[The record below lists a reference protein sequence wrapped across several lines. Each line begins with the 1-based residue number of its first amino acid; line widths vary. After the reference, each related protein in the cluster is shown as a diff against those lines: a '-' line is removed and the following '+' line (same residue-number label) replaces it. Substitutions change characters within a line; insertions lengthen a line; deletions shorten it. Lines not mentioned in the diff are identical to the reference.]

1 MLKFI
6 LTLIAVSILSGLV
19 LIISDKQVPGKMLLA
34 TASTLGLFYA
44 LGTTVFWFLNF
55 IVAGVIMYFYINS
68 KDIEETLL
76 KIIVLTTT
84 IGILGWWRQTQKE
97 GFLVSPLRYVSSAF
111 TAKQCQDACQ
121 GTLGC
126 KYAQVPLATSKS
138 GMKNKCWNS
147 YGFNQRKWGSQAQG
161 GETWLNKLWNPPI
174 TLPKSGSSY
183 SGTIQTPSSPY
194 YKVIREEYVGGN
206 GMVPEQVY
214 LHADMR
220 DQGWGNQ
227 TWGVYV
233 EGYDKNGKL
242 VFSRNFKAPRTS
254 RTIRYPSYAW
264 RYYNSPQQC
273 IPNRGVERHKGTWRN
288 SDYLLW
294 VKRCRALSSRQC
306 GSFGWGLWCRK
317 YVRRGVRRVFNG
329 YRTKRSQGGLSH
341 QSKTWTLSGNEQKTV
356 ARVKCFVKTR
366 GSGHSLR
373 AHAIRWSVKGWKK

>member
-6 LTLIAVSILSGLV
+6 LTLIALSILSGLV
-19 LIISDKQVPGKMLLA
+19 LIISGNPEMGKRLLA
-34 TASTLGLFYA
+34 IASTLGLFYA
-44 LGTTVFWFLNF
+44 LSTTVFWFLNF
-55 IVAGVIMYFYINS
+55 IVTGVIMYFYINS

-126 KYAQVPLATSKS
+126 KYAQVPLSTSKS

-147 YGFNQRKWGSQAQG
+147 YGFNQRKWGSQTQG
-161 GETWLNKLWNPPI
+161 GETWLNKLWNSPI

-206 GMVPEQVY
+206 GMVPEEVY
-214 LHADMR
+214 LQADMR

-254 RTIRYPSYAW
+254 RTIRYPSYKMS
-264 RYYNSPQQC
+264 YYRGPVQC
-273 IPNRGVERHKGTWRN
+273 VPNQAVQRHAHTTRH
-288 SDYLLW
+288 SDYVLW
-294 VKRCRALSSRQC
+294 LRRCGTLPTSKCAAP
-306 GSFGWGLWCRK
+306 GWGGWCER
-317 YVRRGVRRVFNG
+317 YSPFLRRRVFTG
-329 YRTKRSQGGLSH
+329 YRTKTTQGGVSH

-356 ARVKCFVKTR
+356 TRVKCFVKTR

-373 AHAIRWSVKGWKK
+373 AQSIRWSVKGWKK

>member
-174 TLPKSGSSY
+174 TLPKSGGSY
-183 SGTIQTPSSPY
+183 SGTIQTTSSPY
-194 YKVIREEYVGGN
+194 YKLIRSEYVGGN
-206 GMVPEQVY
+206 GMVPEEVY

-233 EGYDKNGKL
+233 EGYAKNGKL
-242 VFSRNFKAPRTS
+242 VFTRKFKAPRTS
-254 RTIRYPSYAW
+254 RTIKYPTYSRRPYTYT
-264 RYYNSPQQC
+264 RCYY
-273 IPNRGVERHKGTWRN
+273 KWT
-288 SDYLLW
+288 
-294 VKRCRALSSRQC
+294 
-306 GSFGWGLWCRK
+306 GWWIFR
-317 YVRRGVRRVFNG
+317 RRVRVCKRYTSYRNVFTG
-329 YRTKRSQGGLSH
+329 YRTKTTQGGVSHLSN
-341 QSKTWTLSGNEQKTV
+341 TWTLSGNEQKTV
-356 ARVKCFVKTR
+356 ALVKCFVKTR